1 MSEDKTTRPVKRQGR
16 REQDKRAL
24 KPEPLPIRARSDIFA
39 SSEATHLLDKPDATA
54 LLETIDES
62 NQPIPQAPDKTQII
76 DVPKNEEEMPKGR
89 SSKPG
94 RRASSESPLEFPERG
109 NDLQTQVLEIS
120 TSNRGEDQSMDEH
133 TRVLHAQFSESEE
146 RTAFFDAHDG
156 LAVPQRSPASKRNP
170 EAKPHPVSSN
180 SRSSK
185 GTPNDL
191 LVDPRPRR
199 AAGAVKETK
208 KEIEEQRNE
217 GPTPAPRRSNRTTER
232 EEPRATQPAPRRSQS
247 RGSSDGAIPA
257 AKKSDGRKA
266 QSRPENRRSG
276 QKQEKPPAEALNL
289 GVFAD
294 GATQGQEDII
304 GQVVEKSWEE
314 LPKSSPS
321 SAALKRANADRT
333 KTLWM
338 RIGLGLLLL
347 IAVGFIFRAD
357 RRPEQNVQ
365 KARPTAVAKPLHEHV
380 SSMALALPLSNYA
393 RKVRPGTN
401 VFLMGRQGVLVII
414 DGEDQSKFIHHDS
427 LARTLRNGRTLKPIK
442 QQLSGVKDWPA
453 ELAVGIDQL
462 TSISV
467 VRRLCATLE
476 SLGVE
481 RISFL
486 TDTEK
491 GNEIGE
497 LRLDVSDKLDKIPAA
512 GAIELNV
519 ESAVISLALLMP
531 KQPPKKLADFDA
543 FTPNLHKKIDQ
554 RIDTFTFEHPRT
566 IRAFIQ
572 VPDGLR
578 LSQTVDLAKSLVRD
592 ERMTRITVVTR
603 ASESASSP

>member
-1 MSEDKTTRPVKRQGR
+1 
-16 REQDKRAL
+16 
-24 KPEPLPIRARSDIFA
+24 
-39 SSEATHLLDKPDATA
+39 
-54 LLETIDES
+54 
-62 NQPIPQAPDKTQII
+62 
-76 DVPKNEEEMPKGR
+76 
-89 SSKPG
+89 
-94 RRASSESPLEFPERG
+94 
-109 NDLQTQVLEIS
+109 
-120 TSNRGEDQSMDEH
+120 
-133 TRVLHAQFSESEE
+133 
-146 RTAFFDAHDG
+146 
-156 LAVPQRSPASKRNP
+156 
-170 EAKPHPVSSN
+170 
-180 SRSSK
+180 
-185 GTPNDL
+185 
-191 LVDPRPRR
+191 
-199 AAGAVKETK
+199 
-208 KEIEEQRNE
+208 
-217 GPTPAPRRSNRTTER
+217 
-232 EEPRATQPAPRRSQS
+232 
-247 RGSSDGAIPA
+247 
-257 AKKSDGRKA
+257 
-266 QSRPENRRSG
+266 
-276 QKQEKPPAEALNL
+276 
-289 GVFAD
+289 
-294 GATQGQEDII
+294 
-304 GQVVEKSWEE
+304 
-314 LPKSSPS
+314 
-321 SAALKRANADRT
+321 
-333 KTLWM
+333 
-338 RIGLGLLLL
+338 
-347 IAVGFIFRAD
+347 
-357 RRPEQNVQ
+357 
-365 KARPTAVAKPLHEHV
+365 
-380 SSMALALPLSNYA
+380 
-393 RKVRPGTN
+393 
-401 VFLMGRQGVLVII
+401 MGRQGVLVII

-578 LSQTVDLAKSLVRD
+578 LSQPW
-592 ERMTRITVVTR
+592 I
-603 ASESASSP
+603 SPRV